1 MDFLKLAQP
10 GIAGL
15 SPYQPGKP
23 IEALERELGITG
35 IVKLASNENPL
46 GASPKV
52 ADALA
57 RQLDQM
63 ARYPDGSAFLLK
75 NRLQQ
80 LTGFAP
86 DRITIGNGSND
97 VLELLGRLFLGAGT
111 EALVSQ
117 HAFVVYP
124 QVILA
129 SGARLVEIPASDY
142 GHDLEASLAAIN
154 DRTRMVFIANPNNPT
169 GAWVAERDLLAFL
182 DEVPES
188 VIVVLDE
195 AYFEYARGRA
205 GYPDGLKLLDRYPN
219 LAVTRTL
226 SKAYGLAGLRLGY
239 AITNPVIADLLNRI
253 RQPFNV
259 NAMSLAAALI
269 ALDDQAHV
277 AASVRLNDE
286 GMVWL
291 ERELAALGLA
301 TLPSAGNFLA
311 VDFSDIGRDAL
322 PIYEALLRRGV
333 IVRPIGVYGLPNHLR
348 VTIGT
353 QEENALFVKALA
365 EALQEVGA

>member
-1 MDFLKLAQP
+1 M
-10 GIAGL
+10 
-15 SPYQPGKP
+15 
-23 IEALERELGITG
+23 
-35 IVKLASNENPL
+35 
-46 GASPKV
+46 
-52 ADALA
+52 
-57 RQLDQM
+57 
-63 ARYPDGSAFLLK
+63 
-75 NRLQQ
+75 
-80 LTGFAP
+80 
-86 DRITIGNGSND
+86 
-97 VLELLGRLFLGAGT
+97 
-111 EALVSQ
+111 
-117 HAFVVYP
+117 
-124 QVILA
+124 
-129 SGARLVEIPASDY
+129 
-142 GHDLEASLAAIN
+142 AAIN

-195 AYFEYARGRA
+195 AYFEYARSRV